1 MLKRTIAAALI
12 TAISLSTVITSAA
25 VAATTVKSGSFRN
38 AGGHK
43 TSGSVRLMKEGGAW
57 KVVFGANFRHD
68 GSPAPR
74 VAFGNGKYVRGTI
87 IGRLKRN
94 KGSQTYTVPKR
105 LNVTKFTQ
113 VWIWCVK
120 FNSPL
125 GVAAIR

>member
-1 MLKRTIAAALI
+1 MRNHAVVAATVAALSFGPMTIAAN
-12 TAISLSTVITSAA
+12 
-25 VAATTVKSGSFRN
+25 AATTVKSGSFRN

-43 TSGSVRLMKEGGAW
+43 TSGSVRLVKDGNTY
-57 KVVFGANFRHD
+57 KVVLGANFRHD

-87 IGRLKRN
+87 IGRLRKNR
-94 KGSQTYTVPKR
+94 GSQTYTVPKR

-125 GVAAIR
+125 GVASIR